1 LTGFAVVDF
10 SWVTG
15 FVLVFAVVG
24 GFELFDRT
32 SFALIVLAARARPFP
47 TWVGGATAF
56 LATTV
61 IAVTAG
67 AALAAALGPSRVGW
81 LRVAG
86 GSFLIAYALWTYSHP
101 EAEEKIEA
109 ETRARSAF
117 FAAFL
122 TIFLL
127 ELGDTTQIFEI
138 VFVTDYGWL
147 VVLAAGSLALASV
160 AVWDVF
166 LGQRL
171 GARVEPELMR
181 RVVVV
186 VLLAVGVVTILYGLA
201 PGAFPTLSL
210 VTPG

>member
-1 LTGFAVVDF
+1 VVDLGWAPAF
-10 SWVTG
+10 
-15 FVLVFAVVG
+15 LIVFAVVG

-32 SFALIVLAARARPFP
+32 SFALIVLAARARPLA
-47 TWVGGATAF
+47 TWAGGAAAF
-56 LATTV
+56 LASTV
-61 IAVTAG
+61 VAVTAG
-67 AALAAALGPSRVGW
+67 AALAAVLGPSRVGW

-86 GSFLIAYALWTYSHP
+86 GTFLIVYAFWTYWHP
-101 EAEEKIEA
+101 EAETGA
-109 ETRARSAF
+109 EGGTRNRSALT
-117 FAAFL
+117 AAFL

-147 VVLAAGSLALASV
+147 LVLVAGSLALAAV
-160 AVWDVF
+160 ASWDVF
-166 LGQRL
+166 LGHRL

-186 VLLAVGVVTILYGLA
+186 VLLVVGVVTIVYGLS

-210 VTPG
+210 ASPG

>member
-1 LTGFAVVDF
+1 VVDL
-10 SWVTG
+10 SWVAG

-32 SFALIVLAARARPFP
+32 SFALIVLASRARPLP
-47 TWVGGATAF
+47 TWAGGAAAF
-56 LATTV
+56 LASTV
-61 IAVTAG
+61 VAVTAG
-67 AALAAALGPSRVGW
+67 AALAAALGPARVGW

-86 GSFLIAYALWTYSHP
+86 GSFLIAYALWTYLHP
-101 EAEEKIEA
+101 EAEEELEA
-109 ETRARSAF
+109 KTRARSAF

-138 VFVTDYGWL
+138 VFVTDWGWL
-147 VVLAAGSLALASV
+147 IVLVAGSLALSAV
-160 AVWDVF
+160 AAWDVF

-171 GARVEPELMR
+171 GARVEPQLMR

-186 VLLAVGVVTILYGLA
+186 VLLVVGAVTILYGLA
-201 PGAFPTLSL
+201 PGVFPMLSFA
-210 VTPG
+210 TPY

>member
-1 LTGFAVVDF
+1 MVDF
-10 SWVTG
+10 SWVAG

-32 SFALIVLAARARPFP
+32 SFALIVLSSRARPLA
-47 TWVGGATAF
+47 TWVGGSAAF
-56 LATTV
+56 VASTIV
-61 IAVTAG
+61 AVTAG

-86 GSFLIAYALWTYSHP
+86 GSFLIAYAIWSYLHP
-101 EAEEKIEA
+101 EAEEKLEA

-138 VFVTDYGWL
+138 VFVTDWGWL
-147 VVLAAGSLALASV
+147 IVLVAGSLALVTV
-160 AVWDVF
+160 AAWDVF

-171 GARVEPELMR
+171 GARVEPALMR
-181 RVVVV
+181 RIVVV
-186 VLLAVGVVTILYGLA
+186 VLLVVGAATILYGLA

-210 VTPG
+210 AAPG